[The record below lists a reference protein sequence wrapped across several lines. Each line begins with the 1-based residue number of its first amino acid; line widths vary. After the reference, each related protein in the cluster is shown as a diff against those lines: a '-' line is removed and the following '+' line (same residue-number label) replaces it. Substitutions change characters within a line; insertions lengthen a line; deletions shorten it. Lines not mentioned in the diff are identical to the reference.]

1 MRRSAS
7 LLWLRHIS
15 SASNSCHRSLAMS
28 WPRSTRYPLTQFVR
42 DERAM
47 FMQPAALATCPSA
60 QADAVMH
67 VAPYSSLLSQII
79 KCFACIPD
87 LACVGLHKSF
97 HTIAEPGASILDPS
111 IVQQA
116 YLP

>member
-1 MRRSAS
+1 
-7 LLWLRHIS
+7 
-15 SASNSCHRSLAMS
+15 
-28 WPRSTRYPLTQFVR
+28 
-42 DERAM
+42 M

-116 YLP
+116 CLP